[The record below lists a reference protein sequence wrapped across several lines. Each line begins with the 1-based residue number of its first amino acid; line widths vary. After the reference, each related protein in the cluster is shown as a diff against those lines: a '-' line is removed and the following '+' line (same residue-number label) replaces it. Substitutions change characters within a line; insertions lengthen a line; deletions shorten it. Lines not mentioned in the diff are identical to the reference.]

1 MKRYIYLINI
11 VLLLN
16 ACSPTINQTPTKL
29 VYKINVDSFGSDIS
43 LPDKKYVL
51 VPADT
56 AIDPSDL
63 KYMEYAKYIDK
74 ILAKNGYSP
83 AQLTDNPNTVIFV
96 NYGISD
102 PKVFERDVIVPVWG
116 QVGVASSTTTI
127 QKNTY
132 GGVTGNTYNIPSYGV
147 VGSNVVKQQQ
157 VQYLRYLTLA
167 AYDLANF
174 KQTGK
179 EKKIWILELT
189 STGSSDDLRKL
200 IPPMLVAS
208 INYIGKSSGEKKL
221 IDIYEDNPLWKELKE
236 N

>member
-1 MKRYIYLINI
+1 MIYLINI
-11 VLLLN
+11 VLLFN
-16 ACSPTINQTPTKL
+16 ACSPTLNQSSNKL
-29 VYKINVDSFGSDIS
+29 RYKINVDSFGSDIS
-43 LPDKKYVL
+43 LADKKYVL
-51 VPADT
+51 IPADT
-56 AIDPSDL
+56 SIDQSDL
-63 KYMEYAKYIDK
+63 KYMEYVKYIDK
-74 ILAKNGYSP
+74 ILTRNGYSP
-83 AQLTDNPNTVIFV
+83 AQITDNPNTVIFV

-132 GGVTGNTYNIPSYGV
+132 GGITGNTYNTPRYGV
-147 VGSNVVKQQQ
+147 VGSNVVKQQE

-167 AYDLANF
+167 AYDLEYF

-189 STGSSDDLRKL
+189 SAGSSDDLRKL

-208 INYIGKSSGEKKL
+208 TNYIGKSSGEKKL
-221 IDIYEDNPLWKELKE
+221 ITIWEDNPLLKELKE